1 MLGRSNRNSG
11 NYSWDRIGWDSTGA
25 WKVDPLDSILQ
36 PTGGP
41 TEGDKGWPGG
51 AVGGKRERPTILR
64 GLRCLNIGGEYCPP
78 LLFYGRARRI
88 VNERGWEADWR
99 VYAPPT
105 RGKVA
110 RAIHPEP
117 AALLF

>member
-1 MLGRSNRNSG
+1 MRACRGIRLVA
-11 NYSWDRIGWDSTGA
+11 GA
-25 WKVDPLDSILQ
+25 GTELLT
-36 PTGGP
+36 PTQ
-41 TEGDKGWPGG
+41 
-51 AVGGKRERPTILR
+51 
-64 GLRCLNIGGEYCPP
+64 P

-117 AALLF
+117 AVVDHIQSSTEALPVLAGDG